1 MTTTRRIV
9 KLKRSA
15 PSDQVIDGVT
25 EMKQVVKA
33 VVFGENGAR
42 SHTVSSSNQ
51 IEKQWSKLNSGN
63 GLISPPV
70 SLDVL
75 VRVDEL
81 SGDVA
86 NATEAMVVNISRRG
100 HKFVDIR
107 SRKQQ
112 ADEFKSA
119 EVEAEKRRLEQF
131 FRHISGDMTWTE
143 TRSRSR
149 LDYEHAGAFAWEM
162 IENPSTGELDMIKH
176 IPIQTIRMTKKL
188 PFSMV
193 EERQVDRVTF
203 KVKKV
208 KRAHR
213 FRLFAQMA
221 GSGTKLQWFK
231 EWGDHRVYDVE
242 TGKEVK
248 GKALTEDFENTG
260 KPMPVKRRA
269 NAVLYHRRYAS
280 YTPYGIPRYIGSFIK
295 LLGNR
300 RADEVNFTTLN
311 NNNIPSS
318 FILVENATLTQGS
331 INRIEKFT
339 EKELGKTGNRSK
351 FLLIEAEPIDEES
364 PLPSSSSIGLKVVPM
379 VNTMIKD
386 ELYGEYIK
394 NNSDAV
400 RRAWRMPPIFI
411 GTASAY
417 NKATAEVSRVLG
429 DEQVFDPERRIFDEL
444 MNFSVLPSLDV
455 KYHEF
460 KSNTPNVTNNEEL
473 IKLLAIA
480 ERTGGMS
487 PRIARTAIQDVLSD
501 LELGEIIGIEP
512 DLPYSLQLALA
523 IGNQGPVDSGIKVPD
538 SEGPPEN
545 QADAIDPKT
554 GLIGKSILKELIE
567 LKKQVAEV
575 KASSIHEATR
585 LTGTPSKVYFSQDDV
600 AINVPII
607 KDATVFEKR
616 LVTGV
621 VLKADSVDAHGDIYG
636 PDVVED
642 TAHKFLAYYNLE
654 TELGIQH
661 KVFGKDIELFE
672 SFVVRAGDVYAG
684 IEFATT
690 TWLVTV
696 KVNDDEAWQGIKSK
710 KITGFSIAGLATVRK
725 L

>member
-1 MTTTRRIV
+1 MTTRRIV
-9 KLKRSA
+9 KLKKN
-15 PSDQVIDGVT
+15 PYQSDQMVDGVT
-25 EMKQVVKA
+25 DMKQIVKA
-33 VVFGENGAR
+33 VVFGDSGAR
-42 SHTVSSSNQ
+42 SKTVASSNQ
-51 IEKQWSKLNSGN
+51 IEREWNKLSVSGR
-63 GLISPPV
+63 LISPPV

-75 VRVDEL
+75 VRADEL

-86 NATEAMVVNISRRG
+86 NTTEAMVVNIARRG

-112 ADEFKSA
+112 ADDFQKDK
-119 EVEAEKRRLEQF
+119 VEQEKRRLDQF
-131 FRHISGDMTWTE
+131 FRHVSGDMTWTE
-143 TRSRSR
+143 TRARSR
-149 LDYEHAGAFAWEM
+149 QDYEHAGAFAWEM

-176 IPIQTIRMTKKL
+176 VPIQSLRMTRQL
-188 PFSMV
+188 PFYEV

-203 KVKKV
+203 NVKTV
-208 KRAHR
+208 ARAQK
-213 FRLFAQMA
+213 FRLYAQMTT
-221 GSGTKLQWFK
+221 GSSPKLRWFK
-231 EWGDHRVYDVE
+231 EWGDPRVYDME
-242 TGKEVK
+242 SGDEVK
-248 GKALTEDFENTG
+248 GDELTKNFQSSG
-260 KPMPVKRRA
+260 KPMPASRRA
-269 NAVLYHRRYAS
+269 NAILYHRRYVS
-280 YTPYGIPRYIGSFIK
+280 YTPYGMPRYIGVFIK

-379 VNTMIKD
+379 VNTQIKD
-386 ELYGEYIK
+386 ELYSEFSK
-394 NNSDAV
+394 NNSDSI

-429 DEQVFDPERRIFDEL
+429 DEQVFDPERRSFDE
-444 MNFSVLPSLDV
+444 MVNFNVLPSLEV
-455 KYHEF
+455 LYHEF

-501 LELGEIIGIEP
+501 LELGEIIGIDP

-554 GLIGKSILKELIE
+554 GLIGKSIIGELIE
-567 LKKQVAEV
+567 LRKQIDALKTQSGV
-575 KASSIHEATR
+575 KVIAPVS
-585 LTGTPSKVYFSQDDV
+585 DDDMV
-600 AINVPII
+600 EIPII
-607 KDATVFEKR
+607 KEQSAKR
-616 LVTGV
+616 LVTGI
-621 VLKADSVDAHGDIYG
+621 VLKANEVDYHGDIYDD
-636 PDVVED
+636 DVVEQ
-642 TAHKFLAYYNLE
+642 TAYKFLAQYNVE
-654 TELGIQH
+654 TELGVQH
-661 KVFGKDIELFE
+661 TAFDKDIDLYE
-672 SFVVRAGDVYAG
+672 SFVVKSGDRFSG
-684 IEFATT
+684 IDFDTT
-690 TWLVTV
+690 AWLVTV
-696 KVNDDEAWQGIKSK
+696 KVNDDDTWSK
-710 KITGFSIAGLATVRK
+710 IEKKEITGFSIAGLAKVKK